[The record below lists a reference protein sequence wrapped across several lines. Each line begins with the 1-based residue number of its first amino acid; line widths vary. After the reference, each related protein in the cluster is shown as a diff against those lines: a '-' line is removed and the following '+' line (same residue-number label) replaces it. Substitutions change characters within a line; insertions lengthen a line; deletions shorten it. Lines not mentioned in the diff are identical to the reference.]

1 MTVQLYLIDVRPLVE
16 REAALLPLLTRGRRE
31 KVEALQNPTDRLH
44 GITAGLLLRRVLGAT
59 EGDIA
64 YNDHGK
70 PYLTHR
76 DVHFNLSHSG
86 DYAVLAVGTQE
97 LGVDIEPIPS
107 QSNASLVKKVFHDD
121 ERQWLALDPTPERFA
136 LLWTRLESALKA
148 SGTGFGGTDRA
159 YSLVSADC
167 PYRFQTLTH
176 DRHIITVAAEEAFA
190 AETHILSPE
199 ELLW

>member
-1 MTVQLYLIDVRPLVE
+1 MTVQLYLTDIRPLFE
-16 REAALLPLLTRGRRE
+16 QETALLPLLTKKRRE
-31 KVEALQNPTDRLH
+31 QVDALQNPTDRLH
-44 GITAGLLLRRVLGAT
+44 GIAAGLLLRRVLGV
-59 EGDIA
+59 GNSDIA
-64 YNDHGK
+64 YSNHGK
-70 PYLTHR
+70 PHLIHR
-76 DVHFNLSHSG
+76 DVHFNLSHGG

-97 LGVDIEPIPS
+97 LGVDIEQIP
-107 QSNASLVKKVFHDD
+107 QQVNAALIKKVFHDD

-159 YSLVSADC
+159 YSLVRDDC

-176 DRHIITVAAEEAFA
+176 DRHIITVAAEEAFT

-199 ELLW
+199 ELLG